1 MTNSECRVANSE
13 RTIQRPHH
21 PPLASRPS
29 SGITRKAF
37 LKLSAALLAVAGLPA
52 NRLIAAT
59 SGPGELDTEADWL
72 LGRAQYG
79 LPLRPAPSYNSAVTR
94 WLPAE
99 STFTILSAVMGD
111 RPQSHNNVWY
121 LIPGGYVHSAW
132 VQPMTYY
139 GPQPVEHNLPEW
151 GFWGEICKP
160 YTGAHNAPRRHA
172 AENYRLYYGTVY
184 HVINAA
190 AGSDPAGGSWYQ
202 IYDELPPT
210 ATYWVRAHHVRR
222 LSEWEF
228 RPISPHI
235 PLEQK
240 RIEINLA
247 GQTVICYEREQPVF
261 FTRCASGAAFK
272 YEDGSTGDFGTPK
285 GEHVV
290 LLKQPSRHMQGGVEG
305 EDDYFDLPGVPW
317 NIFFTYSGIAIH
329 GTYWHNDYGV
339 PRSHG
344 CVNVSPQAA
353 RWIHR
358 WTYPIAPYED
368 DFVRSDR
375 AVGTP
380 VIVT

>member
-1 MTNSECRVANSE
+1 M
-13 RTIQRPHH
+13 
-21 PPLASRPS
+21 LAIA
-29 SGITRKAF
+29 G
-37 LKLSAALLAVAGLPA
+37 LSPKRLLAAS
-52 NRLIAAT
+52 

-72 LGRAQYG
+72 VGRAQYS
-79 LPLRPAPSYNSAVTR
+79 LPIRSAPSYSAPVSR
-94 WLPAE
+94 WLTPD
-99 STFTILSAVMGD
+99 STFAILSALLGD

-139 GPQPVEHNLPEW
+139 VPQPVEYTLPEW
-151 GFWGEICKP
+151 GFWGEICRP
-160 YTGAHNAPRRHA
+160 YASARSAPSGAAD
-172 AENYRLYYGTVY
+172 ENYRLYYGTVH
-184 HVINAA
+184 HVI
-190 AGSDPAGGSWYQ
+190 SVVDDPAGGSWYQ
-202 IYDELPPT
+202 IYDELPPPT
-210 ATYWVRAHHVRR
+210 THWVRAHHVRR
-222 LSEWEF
+222 LTDWDL
-228 RPISPHI
+228 RPISPYI

-247 GQTVICYEREQPVF
+247 GQTVICYEGEQAVF
-261 FTRCASGAAFK
+261 FTRCASGAVFSYA
-272 YEDGSTGDFGTPK
+272 DGSAEDFRTPK

-344 CVNVSPQAA
+344 CVNVSPEAA
-353 RWIHR
+353 RWIYR

-375 AVGTP
+375 TVGTFI
-380 VIVT
+380 IVV